1 MAKNQTSWGAVADWY
16 QSLLS
21 GEGTYQKDLILPNL
35 LRLLEIKKGETILDL
50 GCGPGFFAT
59 EFAGKGAKVIGVD
72 ISKKLIE
79 MAKKNSVF
87 SRQQLLYFAAPA
99 NKLTFLKDESADKAV
114 LVLAIQ
120 NMENPR
126 EVFAECARVLKPE
139 GKLFLVLNHPAFR
152 IPKESSWEWDPSTK
166 LRAGAKGVQ
175 YRRID
180 GYLSESKAKIQTHPG
195 NKLSEHTISFH
206 RPLQFYFKALEK
218 SGFCVSRLEEWS
230 SHKKS
235 EPGPRADAE
244 NRIRKEIP
252 LFLFLEAIIRPEPV

>member
-1 MAKNQTSWGAVADWY
+1 
-16 QSLLS
+16 LLS

-50 GCGPGFFAT
+50 GCGPGFFAN

-79 MAKKNSVF
+79 MAKKNSAF
-87 SRQQLLYFAAPA
+87 SRQQLLYFVAPA
-99 NKLTFLKDESADKAV
+99 NKLTFLKDESADKIV
-114 LVLAIQ
+114 MVLAVQ

-126 EVFAECARVLKPE
+126 EVFVECARVLKPD
-139 GKLFLVLNHPAFR
+139 GKIFIVMNHPAFR
-152 IPKESSWEWDPSTK
+152 IPKESGWEWD
-166 LRAGAKGVQ
+166 AKKKIQ

-180 GYLSESKAKIQTHPG
+180 RYLSELKSKIQTHPG
-195 NKLSEHTISFH
+195 DKPKEHTFSFH

-244 NRIRKEIP
+244 NRSRKEIP
-252 LFLFLEAIIRPEPV
+252 LFLFLEAVK